1 METRKHN
8 RLKGYDYSQNGYYF
22 ITICTVEKSKILC
35 DISVGANCVRPELCS
50 PGTVFARNCVRPEL
64 CCPKTT
70 FSKIGKIVDENI
82 NILNNIYETVRVD
95 KYVIMPNHIH
105 LIVVIQNGRTQFAP
119 TVSRIIKQFKGK
131 ITKQVGFCIW
141 QKSFYDH
148 IIRDEKDY
156 LRIWEYIENNPYK
169 WTEDKYFI

>member
-8 RLKGYDYSQNGYYF
+8 RLKEYDYSQNGYYF
-22 ITICTVEKSKILC
+22 ITICTTERSKILC
-35 DISVGANCVRPELCS
+35 DISVGANCVRP
-50 PGTVFARNCVRPEL
+50 
-64 CCPKTT
+64 KTI
-70 FSKIGKIVDENI
+70 FSEIGKLVDENI
-82 NILNNIYETVRVD
+82 RILNDTYETVRVD

-119 TVSRIIKQFKGK
+119 TMSRIIKQFKGR

-148 IIRDEKDY
+148 IIRDENDY

>member
-1 METRKHN
+1 M
-8 RLKGYDYSQNGYYF
+8 
-22 ITICTVEKSKILC
+22 
-35 DISVGANCVRPELCS
+35 
-50 PGTVFARNCVRPEL
+50 FARNCVRPEL

-82 NILNNIYETVRVD
+82 SILNNIYETVRVD

>member
-8 RLKGYDYSQNGYYF
+8 RLKDYDYSQKGYYF
-22 ITICTVEKSKILC
+22 ITICTAEKCKILC
-35 DISVGANCVRPELCS
+35 DISVGANCVRPI
-50 PGTVFARNCVRPEL
+50 
-64 CCPKTT
+64 TT
-70 FSKIGKIVDENI
+70 FSEIGKLVDENI
-82 NILNNIYETVRVD
+82 SILNDTYETVQVD
-95 KYVIMPNHIH
+95 KYVVMPNHIH

-148 IIRDEKDY
+148 IIRDEADY
-156 LRIWEYIENNPYK
+156 FRIWEYIENNPEK
-169 WTEDKYFI
+169 WTEDQYYI

>member
-8 RLKGYDYSQNGYYF
+8 RLKEYDYSQNGYYF
-22 ITICTVEKSKILC
+22 ITICTAEKSKILC
-35 DISVGANCVRPELCS
+35 DIPVGANCVRPKQS
-50 PGTVFARNCVRPEL
+50 NIPVRANCVRPQM
-64 CCPKTT
+64 T
-70 FSKIGKIVDENI
+70 FSEIGKLVDENI
-82 NILNNIYETVRVD
+82 GILNDTYDTVRVD

-105 LIVVIQNGRTQFAP
+105 LIVAIQNGRTQFAP

-156 LRIWEYIENNPYK
+156 LRIWEYIENNPEK

>member
-8 RLKGYDYSQNGYYF
+8 RLKEYDYSQNGYYF
-22 ITICTVEKSKILC
+22 ITICTAERRKILC
-35 DISVGANCVRPELCS
+35 DISVGANCVRP
-50 PGTVFARNCVRPEL
+50 
-64 CCPKTT
+64 KTT
-70 FSKIGKIVDENI
+70 FSEIGKLVAENI
-82 NILNNIYETVRVD
+82 SILNDIYETVRVD
-95 KYVIMPNHIH
+95 KFVIMPNHIH

-119 TVSRIIKQFKGK
+119 TMSRIIKQFKGK

-148 IIRDEKDY
+148 VIRDEKDY
-156 LRIWEYIENNPYK
+156 LRICEYIENNPVK

>member
-1 METRKHN
+1 MI
-8 RLKGYDYSQNGYYF
+8 S
-22 ITICTVEKSKILC
+22 EK
-35 DISVGANCVRPELCS
+35 
-50 PGTVFARNCVRPEL
+50 
-64 CCPKTT
+64 
-70 FSKIGKIVDENI
+70 
-82 NILNNIYETVRVD
+82 YEKVSVD

-105 LIVVIQNGRTQFAP
+105 LIIVMQNGRTQFSP

-131 ITKQVGFCIW
+131 VTKQVGFCIW

-148 IIRDEKDY
+148 IIRDENDY